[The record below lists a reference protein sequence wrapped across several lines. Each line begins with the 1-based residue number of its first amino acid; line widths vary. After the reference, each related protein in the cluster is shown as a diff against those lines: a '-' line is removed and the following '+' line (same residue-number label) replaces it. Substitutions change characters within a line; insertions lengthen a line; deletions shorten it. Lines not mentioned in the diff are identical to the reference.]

1 MKSNL
6 FLKTALALAIA
17 TPLAAMAESSVVNN
31 PTSGNGATADLNI
44 SVTIPQFISLTV
56 GSAGTGVDTVA
67 FVLDEAQAVT
77 AGPVAA
83 TANGSVPVALRANV
97 GTVNFTATGADLAT
111 NPPSANT
118 IPLSSISVD
127 ASGSTLPHPAFNAT
141 AATSIAPTNGVIDLS
156 GNWVFSYNHST
167 ATVPGTYATTVTYTA
182 ALP

>member
-1 MKSNL
+1 MKSNF
-6 FLKTALALAIA
+6 FLKTALALAVA

-31 PTSGNGATADLNI
+31 PTSGTGAQADLNI

-56 GSAGTGVDTVA
+56 GSAGAAVDTVA

-83 TANGSVPVALRANV
+83 TANGTVAVALRANV
-97 GTVNFTATGADLAT
+97 GAVDFSSAGGDLAT

-118 IPLSSISVD
+118 ILLSSISVD
-127 ASGSTLPHPAFNAT
+127 ASNGALIHPPFNA
-141 AATSIAPTNGVIDLS
+141 AATSIQPTNGVIDLAGS
-156 GNWVFSYNHST
+156 WVFAYNHTT
-167 ATVPGTYATTVTYTA
+167 AQAPGTYATTVTYTA